1 MSEELQENKM
11 GTMPVRRLVLSMSLP
26 MMIAML
32 VQALYNVV
40 DSYFVAK
47 LSENALTAVGMVFPF
62 QNLMIAVGV
71 GTGVGVNAFLS
82 RSLGEKNYDAA
93 NRAAE
98 NGVFLAV
105 LSTLVFTVAGLTLA
119 HPFIAVQTD
128 IPDIV
133 SSGTAYMR
141 ICGGLSFGL
150 FLEIMFER
158 LLQATGRTFYT
169 MLTQG
174 TGAIINIIMDPV
186 LIFGLGPFP
195 RMEVAGAAA
204 ATVLGQ
210 IVAAVLAVLFNLT
223 CNHDIHP
230 TLRGF
235 RPNGPVIRNIYSVGA
250 PSIILNS
257 IGSVMT
263 FGMNQILFAF
273 SSTAVAVFNVYFKL
287 QSFVF
292 MPVFGLNNGMVPIV
306 SYNYGARKR
315 KRLVDTVKF
324 SALLAVAIMLVGLVV
339 IQLFPANILGLFEAS
354 PDMLA
359 IGVPALRII
368 SLCFVFAGFSII
380 CSSTFQALGNG
391 LLSMMISHCPS
402 APDPPA
408 RGVLPVPQRQRHRR
422 LVGLSYRGAGLSGPL
437 CDLPAAYLP
446 QGDPPPGVSAPPSPA
461 YRGRPYLSG
470 IPFPAGYSAAL
481 GRRGGP
487 MWASAPTEVC
497 CGRHRLAKMLRRG
510 GACPRPRAAIK
521 AAPTSGVLSPAGY
534 LAVLGRRGGCPHPPG
549 AGRWPGGAGRRGR
562 RPLQRSAAA
571 GTARPKCSVGAGLVP
586 ACGRP

>member
-1 MSEELQENKM
+1 MSEELRENKM

-292 MPVFGLNNGMVPIV
+292 MPVFGLNNGTVPIV
-306 SYNYGARKR
+306 AYNFGARRGDRMRQTIKY
-315 KRLVDTVKF
+315 
-324 SALLAVAIMLVGLVV
+324 SICAAVAIMIVGMLMFQS
-339 IQLFPANILGLFEAS
+339 IPDKLLRLFDAS
-354 PDMLA
+354 EEMLRL
-359 IGVPALRII
+359 GVPALRII
-368 SLCFVFAGFSII
+368 SISFPLAGFGIGAGSV
-380 CSSTFQALGNG
+380 FQALGFSVY
-391 LLSMMISHCPS
+391 SMIISLIRQLVVLIPC
-402 APDPPA
+402 AYAIGRVTGDVT
-408 RGVLPVPQRQRHRR
+408 GVWWAFVIAE
-422 LVGLSYRGAGLSGPL
+422 LVSLT
-437 CDLPAAYLP
+437 
-446 QGDPPPGVSAPPSPA
+446 
-461 YRGRPYLSG
+461 
-470 IPFPAGYSAAL
+470 
-481 GRRGGP
+481 
-487 MWASAPTEVC
+487 ASA
-497 CGRHRLAKMLRRG
+497 LYLRRVN
-510 GACPRPRAAIK
+510 RDVIR
-521 AAPTSGVLSPAGY
+521 TL
-534 LAVLGRRGGCPHPPG
+534 
-549 AGRWPGGAGRRGR
+549 
-562 RPLQRSAAA
+562 
-571 GTARPKCSVGAGLVP
+571 
-586 ACGRP
+586 

>member
-1 MSEELQENKM
+1 MSEELRENKM

-71 GTGVGVNAFLS
+71 GTGVGVNAS

-210 IVAAVLAVLFNLT
+210 TVAAVLAVLFNLT

-391 LLSMMISHCPS
+391 LLSMMISI
-402 APDPPA
+402 
-408 RGVLPVPQRQRHRR
+408 VRQ
-422 LVGLSYRGAGLSGPL
+422 LLIL
-437 CDLPAAYLP
+437 LPAAFFL
-446 QGDPPPGVSAPPSPA
+446 S
-461 YRGRPYLSG
+461 LSG
-470 IPFPAGYSAAL
+470 SVTAVWWAFPIAELASLAL
-481 GRRGGP
+481 C
-487 MWASAPTEVC
+487 VIF
-497 CGRHRLAKMLRRG
+497 LRR
-510 GACPRPRAAIK
+510 I
-521 AAPTSGVLSPAGY
+521 Y
-534 LAVLGRRGGCPHPPG
+534 RRVIL
-549 AGRWPGGAGRRGR
+549 
-562 RPLQRSAAA
+562 PLE
-571 GTARPKCSVGAGLVP
+571 
-586 ACGRP
+586 

>member
-1 MSEELQENKM
+1 MSEELRENKM

-263 FGMNQILFAF
+263 FGMNKILISFT
-273 SSTAVAVFNVYFKL
+273 STATAVFGVYFKL

-292 MPVFGLNNGMVPIV
+292 MPIFGLNNGMVPII
-306 SYNYGARKR
+306 SYNYGARKPDR
-315 KRLVDTVKF
+315 MMKTIKLSILYATV
-324 SALLAVAIMLVGLVV
+324 IMLIGVAVFML
-339 IQLFPANILGLFEAS
+339 IPDKLLSIFNAS
-354 PDMLA
+354 ETMQQ
-359 IGVPALRII
+359 IGVPALRTI
-368 SLCFVFAGFSII
+368 SLSFVFAGFCI
-380 CSSTFQALGNG
+380 CMLSVCQSLGHGMLSLSVSVVRQLVILLPTAYLLARFSGLNAVWWAFPFAELFSLALCLIYFRYIYRKEIKPLGN
-391 LLSMMISHCPS
+391 
-402 APDPPA
+402 
-408 RGVLPVPQRQRHRR
+408 
-422 LVGLSYRGAGLSGPL
+422 
-437 CDLPAAYLP
+437 
-446 QGDPPPGVSAPPSPA
+446 
-461 YRGRPYLSG
+461 
-470 IPFPAGYSAAL
+470 
-481 GRRGGP
+481 
-487 MWASAPTEVC
+487 AS
-497 CGRHRLAKMLRRG
+497 
-510 GACPRPRAAIK
+510 
-521 AAPTSGVLSPAGY
+521 
-534 LAVLGRRGGCPHPPG
+534 
-549 AGRWPGGAGRRGR
+549 
-562 RPLQRSAAA
+562 
-571 GTARPKCSVGAGLVP
+571 
-586 ACGRP
+586 

>member
-1 MSEELQENKM
+1 MSEELRENKM

-210 IVAAVLAVLFNLT
+210 IMAAVLAVLFNLT

-235 RPNGPVIRNIYSVGA
+235 RPNGSVIRNIYSVGA

-292 MPVFGLNNGMVPIV
+292 MPVFGLNNGTVPIIA
-306 SYNYGARKR
+306 YNYGAGKPDRIMGTIKLAAVYATTIMLCGFAVFQLMPD
-315 KRLVDTVKF
+315 KLLMIF
-324 SALLAVAIMLVGLVV
+324 SASDTML
-339 IQLFPANILGLFEAS
+339 S
-354 PDMLA
+354 
-359 IGVPALRII
+359 IGIPALRII
-368 SLCFVFAGFSII
+368 SISFLFAGCSIV
-380 CSSTFQALGNG
+380 CTSLFQALGHG
-391 LLSMMISHCPS
+391 MLSLWISVF
-402 APDPPA
+402 
-408 RGVLPVPQRQRHRR
+408 RQLVVLLPVAFIFARIG
-422 LVGLSYRGAGLSGPL
+422 GLHTVWFA
-437 CDLPAAYLP
+437 
-446 QGDPPPGVSAPPSPA
+446 
-461 YRGRPYLSG
+461 
-470 IPFPAGYSAAL
+470 FPIAEAF
-481 GRRGGP
+481 
-487 MWASAPTEVC
+487 
-497 CGRHRLAKMLRRG
+497 
-510 GACPRPRAAIK
+510 AIIF
-521 AAPTSGVLSPAGY
+521 SGVCLVHVY
-534 LAVLGRRGGCPHPPG
+534 RKEII
-549 AGRWPGGAGRRGR
+549 
-562 RPLQRSAAA
+562 PLKAQQ
-571 GTARPKCSVGAGLVP
+571 GK
-586 ACGRP
+586 

>member
-1 MSEELQENKM
+1 MSEELRENKM

-62 QNLMIAVGV
+62 QNLLIAVGV

-169 MLTQG
+169 MITQG
-174 TGAIINIIMDPV
+174 TGAIINII
-186 LIFGLGPFP
+186 
-195 RMEVAGAAA
+195 MEVAGAAA

-210 IVAAVLAVLFNLT
+210 TVAAVLAVLFNLT

-391 LLSMMISHCPS
+391 LLSMMISI
-402 APDPPA
+402 
-408 RGVLPVPQRQRHRR
+408 VRQ
-422 LVGLSYRGAGLSGPL
+422 LLIL
-437 CDLPAAYLP
+437 LPAAFFL
-446 QGDPPPGVSAPPSPA
+446 S
-461 YRGRPYLSG
+461 LSG
-470 IPFPAGYSAAL
+470 SVTAVWWAFPIAELASLAL
-481 GRRGGP
+481 C
-487 MWASAPTEVC
+487 VIF
-497 CGRHRLAKMLRRG
+497 LRR
-510 GACPRPRAAIK
+510 I
-521 AAPTSGVLSPAGY
+521 Y
-534 LAVLGRRGGCPHPPG
+534 RRVIL
-549 AGRWPGGAGRRGR
+549 
-562 RPLQRSAAA
+562 PLE
-571 GTARPKCSVGAGLVP
+571 
-586 ACGRP
+586 